1 MLFSPTCKNK
11 KSREFFYSR
20 LLNDKTNK
28 SNHEQT
34 SGAKKEKEENLPC
47 LI

>member
-1 MLFSPTCKNK
+1 L
-11 KSREFFYSR
+11 KSVKQE
-20 LLNDKTNK
+20 K

-34 SGAKKEKEENLPC
+34 SGAKKEKEETLPC